1 MLSRSLITSGRLSPR
16 ELLKTKRGNGL
27 TTSQMAILTLLGLI
41 GIGTVL
47 LSLPISHAPSAQV
60 TLADA
65 LFTSTSALCV
75 TGLTVVDTG
84 SDFSRFG
91 TTVILI
97 LFQIG
102 GLGMLLWS
110 STMIIL
116 LGGQLGLRHRLLM
129 KEQLPGISLAGAGRL
144 TLNIIGFVLGV
155 ELIGALFLWLC
166 WYQEIPGLQGLYY
179 AFFHS
184 ASAFCNAGFSLW
196 SDSLARDVGNPGVNV
211 VVVSLIFLGS
221 LGFAVVRDVVGS
233 IKTRRSRLSI
243 HSKLVL
249 IWSAVLVLGGG
260 LLFFLFESSHGGI
273 LQGRPFFEQVMIPIF
288 HATSR
293 TAGLSTVNVGD
304 LRPETL
310 QLLMGLMFIGGSPGS
325 TAGGLKTT
333 TFAILVLAVWSQVR
347 GREDVEVFG
356 RRLVPSLVFRALSM
370 AVIAFLSL
378 LTLAFTLNFLENIPF
393 TEILFEA
400 TSALAIVGLST
411 GITPEL
417 SELSKLILCLAM
429 LVGRVG
435 PLTLAMSLLR
445 PRKRNSIRYPSEDVL
460 IG

>member
-1 MLSRSLITSGRLSPR
+1 MRN
-16 ELLKTKRGNGL
+16 KGL
-27 TTSQMAILTLLGLI
+27 TTSQLAILTLLALI
-41 GIGTVL
+41 MLGTIL
-47 LSLPISHAPSAQV
+47 LSLPISHAQPAEISFI
-60 TLADA
+60 DA

-84 SDFSRFG
+84 SEFSRFG
-91 TTVILI
+91 TTIILI

-129 KEQLPGISLAGAGRL
+129 KEQVPGMSLAGAGRL
-144 TLNIIGFVLGV
+144 TFNLIGFVLVV
-155 ELIGALFLWLC
+155 ESIGAILLWLC
-166 WYQEIPGLQGLYY
+166 WRERLPGFQGVYY

-196 SDSLARDVGNPGVNV
+196 PDSLAGDVGHPGVNIV
-211 VVVSLIFLGS
+211 ILGLILLGS
-221 LGFAVVRDVVGS
+221 LGFAVVRDVMGTL
-233 IKTRRSRLSI
+233 KDRGNRLSI

-249 IWSAVLVLGGG
+249 IWSGILLLGGG
-260 LLFFLFESSHGGI
+260 LLFFLLESSHDGI
-273 LQGRPFFEQVMIPIF
+273 LQGRPLFEQVMIPLF
-288 HATSR
+288 HANSR
-293 TAGLSTVNVGD
+293 TAGLSTVNMGD
-304 LRPETL
+304 LHPETL
-310 QLLMGLMFIGGSPGS
+310 QLMMGLMFIGGSPGS

-347 GREDVEVFG
+347 GREDVEVLG

-378 LTLAFTLNFLENIPF
+378 LTLAFSLNFIEAIPF
-393 TEILFEA
+393 NKILFEA

-417 SELSKLILCLAM
+417 SGPSKLILCLAM

-445 PRKRNSIRYPSEDVL
+445 PRKRNRIRYPSEDVL